1 MPLSVSTLLVLVSL
15 RLPYCPGEVQPPLLP
30 AAACPPPHM
39 SLGKAGCSL
48 TLVSMPTPL
57 TPHSAYGRLGWG
69 RGVHTWPWQG
79 RTPSHEAACKGQGQM
94 GLGHKVIWPHLQV
107 RPHTCGSLHSSPDGL
122 LRGPLSMQ
130 VAESLGPTTE
140 KGR

>member
-57 TPHSAYGRLGWG
+57 TPPLPMEDSAGGGGYTHGPGKEEPLPMRQHVRGRARWASAI
-69 RGVHTWPWQG
+69 R
-79 RTPSHEAACKGQGQM
+79 
-94 GLGHKVIWPHLQV
+94 
-107 RPHTCGSLHSSPDGL
+107 
-122 LRGPLSMQ
+122 
-130 VAESLGPTTE
+130 
-140 KGR
+140 